1 MKIVGKNAAR
11 EILNSSNIIE
21 CIYLN
26 LVNFHL
32 VYAS

>member
-21 CIYLN
+21 CIYLK
-26 LVNFHL
+26 LKNF
-32 VYAS
+32 